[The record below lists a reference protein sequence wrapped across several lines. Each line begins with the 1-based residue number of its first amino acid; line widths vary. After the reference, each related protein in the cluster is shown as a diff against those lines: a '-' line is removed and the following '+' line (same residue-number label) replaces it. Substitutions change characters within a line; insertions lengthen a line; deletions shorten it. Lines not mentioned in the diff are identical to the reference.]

1 MRGAPAWP
9 FRGGGPVSIAAP
21 CRARTSIA
29 APCRVRTRHLASAV
43 LIVAG
48 TLAACTPGG
57 PTLATFPAGTIG
69 PTRTAGAAAAQTRLE
84 IVRVLGE
91 RNLVL
96 RDTDAPFRPPE
107 DVTFTT
113 TPRAIYQVVLPD
125 APTEGFI
132 VVYEF
137 PDATAA
143 AEAAARQA
151 TYLASG
157 PGRVQSPF
165 GSRHVMRL
173 VGPTVVLYSWVPDG
187 VVDDLQPEVQPAL
200 ETLGTGVPIP
210 A

>member
-1 MRGAPAWP
+1 ML
-9 FRGGGPVSIAAP
+9 AA
-21 CRARTSIA
+21 T
-29 APCRVRTRHLASAV
+29 AV
-43 LIVAG
+43 IVAG
-48 TLAACTPGG
+48 TLAACTPGGG

-69 PTRTAGAAAAQTRLE
+69 PAATAGPAAAQTRIEL
-84 IVRVLGE
+84 VRVLGE

-96 RDTDAPFRPPE
+96 RDTEAPFRPPE

-113 TPRAIYQVVLPD
+113 TPRAIYQVVLPS

-137 PDATAA
+137 ADATTA
-143 AEAAARQA
+143 AEAAADQA

-157 PGRVQSPF
+157 PARVQSPF

-173 VGPTVVLYSWVPDG
+173 VGSTVVLYSWVPEG
-187 VVDDLQPEVQPAL
+187 VADDLQVEIQPAL